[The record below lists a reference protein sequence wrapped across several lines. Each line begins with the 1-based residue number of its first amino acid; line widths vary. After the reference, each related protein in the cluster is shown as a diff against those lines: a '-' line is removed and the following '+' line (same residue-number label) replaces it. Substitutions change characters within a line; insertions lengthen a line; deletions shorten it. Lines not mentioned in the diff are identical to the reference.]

1 MKKRTARNISK
12 GVQLK
17 HTKEKLYEMKHDKS
31 DKKINL
37 VKSLKNLMKRNNR
50 KGMCKTLSRFS
61 FCFIKLLIFRLLTI
75 DDMSSFSKLGILHG
89 IYIWSI

>member
-1 MKKRTARNISK
+1 MKKSTARNISK

-31 DKKINL
+31 NKKINL

-50 KGMCKTLSRFS
+50 KGM
-61 FCFIKLLIFRLLTI
+61 
-75 DDMSSFSKLGILHG
+75 
-89 IYIWSI
+89 